1 MGAYWAFIAA
11 NRLLLG
17 SILSLVIAGF
27 LIWKNRDELRFW
39 WFNFK
44 YGLPV
49 TGELSKLAKDYE
61 SKDKNNCRLSEKQL
75 CQDYMVHYD
84 RFASKNADYYNNCKS
99 YLGKVDERNR
109 SPLPWYVAI
118 LTVTLVFVEA
128 MGFSYVLA
136 GWTIPGASEN
146 TQEYGAVGIA
156 FMISV
161 ILVLFTHWAGHELYQ
176 NSLID
181 KVRTWW
187 LKDSSATK
195 PTTLIPSSNR
205 VSLEDNHL
213 DDDQPNYI
221 QMLNRIDANASVTKR
236 WIITAITAIIITIVA
251 IGATYVRGQVL
262 EKTMIEEVQG
272 QNDNYY
278 GDMPSAVSQT
288 QSDADKQ
295 ALNDKQSA
303 DKKGGWGTFII
314 LAFIFVF
321 LQFLGILF
329 GYKWGFGGKE
339 SKHAWKDSH
348 AFTTRE
354 SFVTFFQRKSNN
366 IAKIAQG
373 RLTELH
379 KKLQQAAM
387 GGGVDTRDFNT
398 NTKSFLDY
406 VADAKHEHASHIANT
421 ANLSVEEV
429 KPQAQTQ
436 AVKMEE
442 GIKCP
447 SCNNEVQKGAKFCPH
462 CATNLEVLLVVD
474 PTCPTCGKHY
484 PQGTKFC
491 AEDATA
497 LVSGDKLKPTC
508 IKCGKVYPEGTK
520 FCSEDG
526 GEVKVGYIG
535 E

>member
-1 MGAYWAFIAA
+1 MDVYWAFIAA

-17 SILSLVIAGF
+17 GIISLLITGF
-27 LIWKNRDELRFW
+27 LIWKNRDDLRFW
-39 WFNFK
+39 WFNYR

-49 TGELSKLAKDYE
+49 IGELPKLAKDYE
-61 SKDKNNCRLSEKQL
+61 SKDKQNCRLSEKQL

-109 SPLPWYVAI
+109 KPFSSFMWI
-118 LTVTLVFVEA
+118 LVTLMTLVEA
-128 MGFSYVLA
+128 LGFSYVLA
-136 GWTIPGASEN
+136 GYTIPGASEN
-146 TQEYGAVGIA
+146 LQGKGAIGISLL
-156 FMISV
+156 ISV
-161 ILVLFTHWAGHELYQ
+161 ILVFFTHWAGRELYQ

-187 LKDSSATK
+187 LKDSSENK
-195 PTTLIPSSNR
+195 PNTLIPSSNR

-213 DDDQPNYI
+213 DDDQPHYI

-236 WIITAITAIIITIVA
+236 WAITAITVAIITVVA

-262 EKTMIEEVQG
+262 EKQMIEEVTAQG
-272 QNDNYY
+272 ESFY
-278 GDMPSAVSQT
+278 GDMPAAVSQT
-288 QSDADKQ
+288 QSEADKQ
-295 ALNDKQSA
+295 ALGDKQDA
-303 DKKGGWGTFII
+303 DKKGGWGTFIV
-314 LAFIFVF
+314 LAFIFIF
-321 LQFLGILF
+321 LQLLGILF

-339 SKHAWKDSH
+339 SELAWKDSH

-354 SFVTFFQRKSNN
+354 SFVTFFQRKTNN

-406 VADAKHEHASHIANT
+406 VSDAKHEHASHVAST
-421 ANLSVEEV
+421 AHLSTEEHKVEAQVAVTV
-429 KPQAQTQ
+429 KGEDSL
-436 AVKMEE
+436 K
-442 GIKCP
+442 
-447 SCNNEVQKGAKFCPH
+447 
-462 CATNLEVLLVVD
+462 
-474 PTCPTCGKHY
+474 CPTCGRHY

-491 AEDATA
+491 QEDATP
-497 LVSGDKLKPTC
+497 LVSADTLKPAC
-508 IKCGKVYPEGTK
+508 VKCGKVYPAGTK

-526 GEVKVGYIG
+526 GEVKVGSG